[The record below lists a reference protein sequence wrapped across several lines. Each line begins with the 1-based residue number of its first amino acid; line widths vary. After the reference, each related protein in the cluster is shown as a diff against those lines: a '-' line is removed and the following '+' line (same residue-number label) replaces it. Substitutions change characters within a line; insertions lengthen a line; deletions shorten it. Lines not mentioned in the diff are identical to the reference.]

1 MNNPLKIAI
10 FLLLFP
16 IFIFSQEIK
25 ISGTIKDNQNRGIES
40 ASVLVYDSLENT
52 LSYTYSDAKGNY
64 NLVFDK
70 PTNSIIKLSVASLGY
85 SKKEITLDLTSKPN
99 LSESFVLEE
108 KTEHLKEVV
117 IEANQKIRINRDT
130 TTIKVASFG
139 NKTEQT
145 VEDILKKLPGIEV
158 QKDGSIKAHGKT
170 IDKLLI
176 EGDDL
181 FDKNYKLLTKNLDA
195 KTLDAVQIIDGFE
208 DNPIL
213 KRMDNSDKVALN
225 LKLKKDKQNI
235 WFGNIV
241 VGAGIISENRWK
253 EGLNLGL
260 LKKKIKLFY
269 LADYNNSG
277 EKATDQVSKSINEN
291 NLFGENRYEKTAK
304 TLFAINSNENSSFS
318 KSQSVFNKA
327 FFNSLS
333 FSKKINPS
341 MTLRG
346 VGYFANDNQ
355 SQNSFSQTQYNIEN
369 NPVTYTENNNYS
381 SKKTLSS
388 GELELKYFVNE
399 YNYLTNIFIFK
410 NNPNTINSELI
421 YNKDKIYQSS
431 DDKNQTFYNHF
442 NHTYRLAENKV
453 LHNYF
458 YFGKDDI
465 SQNSRIES
473 PFLNSFLKIN
483 PESLVSEKAANSN
496 TYFGLK
502 SKMISRFK
510 KLEYTLGLQFENSRE
525 IINNTFFENEIHN
538 TTYENNTVLKQ
549 NQFSL
554 ENNFRYNLTR
564 KLDAT
569 ASINLI
575 QNQFSLNGIS
585 NTIFT
590 LNPLLSINLKKTK
603 IGNFTLSYSENNKT
617 PEINY
622 LNENFLLSNYK
633 TFEKGTKYEG
643 IFKNKTILF
652 SHKLFNDEK
661 RFSIGTSLFYT
672 KSKDT
677 YNKESLITDNL
688 SFEKYIF
695 SKGSTYLNGSFN
707 IVNYFKKLKT
717 ATKLETI
724 QNWNETPTRVNSIDF
739 VDIKTHSSFYKFSAT
754 TYFNLPINFDFGF
767 NYNFYKTDFNSILTK
782 NKTKD
787 AFINCNYKISKTW
800 LAEINSTFYQM
811 NSKNYSFINAIVNY
825 NPEDSK
831 FSYRLILNNLTN
843 ENEFTLIS
851 LDNYTSY
858 KSTIKLVPRYLLLT
872 VKYRF

>member
-1 MNNPLKIAI
+1 MQK
-10 FLLLFP
+10 LF
-16 IFIFSQEIK
+16 ILFFFSFISFSQEIK
-25 ISGTIKDNQNRGIES
+25 ISGTIKDNQNRGVES
-40 ASVLVYDSLENT
+40 ASVVVYDNLENT
-52 LSYTYSDAKGNY
+52 LSYTYSNEKGNY
-64 NLVFDK
+64 NLAFEK
-70 PTNSIIKLSVASLGY
+70 PNDNIITIIVTSLGY
-85 SKKEITLDLTSKPN
+85 SEKETTLDLTSKTN
-99 LSESFVLEE
+99 LSLSFVLNE
-108 KTEHLKEVV
+108 KQEYLKEVV
-117 IEANQKIRINRDT
+117 IEAYQKIKINRDT
-130 TTIKVASFG
+130 TSIKVASFG

-158 QKDGSIKAHGKT
+158 QKDGSIKAHGKS

-195 KTLDAVQIIDGFE
+195 KNLDVVQIIDGFE

-213 KRMDNSDKVALN
+213 KRMNNSDKVALN

-235 WFGNIV
+235 WFGNV
-241 VGAGIISENRWK
+241 LVGAGIVSENRWK

-277 EKATDQVSKSINEN
+277 EKATDQVSKAINDN

-304 TLFAINSNENSSFS
+304 TLFTINSNENSSFS
-318 KSQSVFNKA
+318 KSQSVTNKA

-333 FSKKINPS
+333 FSKKINSS

-346 VGYFANDNQ
+346 VGYFADDNQ
-355 SQNSFSQTQYNIEN
+355 LQSSFSQTQYNIEN
-369 NPVTYTENNNYS
+369 NPVSYTENNNYS
-381 SKKTLSS
+381 SKKRLSS

-399 YNYLTNIFIFK
+399 DNYLTNIFIYK
-410 NNPNTINSELI
+410 NNPNTINSELLF
-421 YNKDKIYQSS
+421 NKDLIDQSS
-431 DDKNQTFYNHF
+431 NDKNQTFYNHF
-442 NHTYRLAENKV
+442 NHTYRLADNKV

-458 YFGKDDI
+458 YFGKDNI
-465 SQNSRIES
+465 YQNSRIES
-473 PFLNSFLKIN
+473 PFLNSFLNIN
-483 PESLVSEKAANSN
+483 PEVLVSENANNSN
-496 TYFGLK
+496 LYYGLK
-502 SKMISRFK
+502 TKMISRFK
-510 KLEYTLGLQFENSRE
+510 KLEYTLGLQLENSKE

-538 TTYENNTVLKQ
+538 ATYENNTVLKQ
-549 NQFSL
+549 NQISL
-554 ENNFRYNLTR
+554 ENNFRYNITQ

-575 QNQFSLNGIS
+575 QNQFSLNG
-585 NTIFT
+585 NTNGIYI
-590 LNPLLSINLKKTK
+590 LNPHFSFNLKKTK
-603 IGNFTLSYSENNKT
+603 IGNFTLSYSENNKP
-617 PEINY
+617 PEINF

-633 TFEKGTKYEG
+633 TFEKGTEYEG
-643 IFKNKTILF
+643 IFKNKTVFF
-652 SHKLFNDEK
+652 SHNLFNDEK
-661 RFSIGTSLFYT
+661 RFSIGTSFFYM

-688 SFEKYIF
+688 SFEKHLLSI
-695 SKGSTYLNGSFN
+695 GSTNFNGNFN
-707 IVNYFKKLKT
+707 VINYFRKLKT

-724 QNWNETPTRVNSIDF
+724 QNWNETPTRVNSIVF
-739 VDIKTHSSFYKFSAT
+739 IDIKTYSSSYKFSAT

-767 NYNFYKTDFNSILTK
+767 NYNYYKTDFNSILTK
-782 NKTKD
+782 NRTKD

-800 LAEINSTFYQM
+800 LVEINSTFYQM
-811 NSKNYSFINAIVNY
+811 NSKNYSFINTIINY
-825 NPEDSK
+825 NPEESK

-843 ENEFTLIS
+843 ENEFTLVS

-858 KSTIKLVPRYLLLT
+858 KSTINLVPRYLLLT

>member
-1 MNNPLKIAI
+1 MQKLFI
-10 FLLLFP
+10 FFLLFP

-25 ISGTIKDNQNRGIES
+25 ISGIIKDNQNRGIES
-40 ASVLVYDSLENT
+40 ASVLVYDNLENT
-52 LSYTYSDAKGNY
+52 LAYTFSDAKGNY

-70 PTNSIIKLSVASLGY
+70 PTNSIIKVSVTSLGY
-85 SKKEITLDLTSKPN
+85 SKKEIELDLKSK
-99 LSESFVLEE
+99 LEHSQSFVLEE
-108 KTEHLKEVV
+108 KTEYLKEVV

-130 TTIKVASFG
+130 TTIKVASFD

-158 QKDGSIKAHGKT
+158 QKDGTIKAHGKT

-195 KTLDAVQIIDGFE
+195 KNLDAVQIIDGFE

-213 KRMDNSDKVALN
+213 KKMDNSDKVALN

-235 WFGNIV
+235 WFGNIL

-253 EGLNLGL
+253 EGINLGL

-304 TLFAINSNENSSFS
+304 TVFTINSNENSSFS

-355 SQNSFSQTQYNIEN
+355 LQNSFSQTQYNIEN

-388 GELELKYFVNE
+388 GELELKYFVNDD
-399 YNYLTNIFIFK
+399 NYLTNIFIYK
-410 NNPNTINSELI
+410 NNPNTINSELLFNQDNI
-421 YNKDKIYQSS
+421 NQPST
-431 DDKNQTFYNHF
+431 DKNQTFYNHF
-442 NHTYRLAENKV
+442 NHTNRLSDNNV

-458 YFGKDDI
+458 YFGKDNI
-465 SQNSRIES
+465 NQNSKIES
-473 PFLNSFLKIN
+473 PFLNSYLNLN
-483 PESLVSEKAANSN
+483 PESIVAENVHNSN
-496 TYFGLK
+496 SYFGLK

-510 KLEYTLGLQFENSRE
+510 KLEYTLGLQFENSKE

-549 NQFSL
+549 NQISL
-554 ENNFRYNLTR
+554 ENNFRYNLTQ
-564 KLDAT
+564 KLDVT
-569 ASINLI
+569 ASLNII
-575 QNQFSLNGIS
+575 QNQFSLNNNGNNIL
-585 NTIFT
+585 T
-590 LNPLLSINLKKTK
+590 LNPLFSINLKKTE
-603 IGNFTLSYSENNKT
+603 IGNFTLSYSENNKP

-633 TFEKGTKYEG
+633 TFEKGSKYEG
-643 IFKNKTILF
+643 VFKNKTLFF
-652 SHKLFNDEK
+652 SHNLYNDVK
-661 RFSIGTSLFYT
+661 RFSIGTSLFYMN
-672 KSKDT
+672 SKDT

-688 SFEKYIF
+688 SFEKYLL
-695 SKGSTYLNGSFN
+695 SKGSTNFNGSFN
-707 IVNYFKKLKT
+707 IVNYFRKLKM

-724 QNWNETPTRVNSIDF
+724 QNWNKTPTRVNSIDF
-739 VDIKTHSSFYKFSAT
+739 VDIKTYSSFYKFSAT

-767 NYNFYKTDFNSILTK
+767 NYNYYKTVFNLIKTK
-782 NKTKD
+782 NETKD
-787 AFINCNYKISKTW
+787 AFVNCNYKLSKTW

-811 NSKNYSFINAIVNY
+811 NSKNYSFINAIINY
-825 NPEDSK
+825 NPEESR

-843 ENEFTLIS
+843 ENEFTLVS

-858 KSTIKLVPRYLLLT
+858 TSTIDLVPRYLLLT

>member
-1 MNNPLKIAI
+1 MQKIIFVLFFPLIV
-10 FLLLFP
+10 
-16 IFIFSQEIK
+16 FSQEIK
-25 ISGTIKDNQNRGIES
+25 ITGTIKDIENRSIES
-40 ASVLVYDSLENT
+40 ASVVVYDNFENT
-52 LSYTYSDAKGNY
+52 LSYTYSDEQGNY

-70 PTNSIIKLSVASLGY
+70 PNDNIIIISVASLGF
-85 SKKEITLDLTSKPN
+85 SKKEITLDLTSKMN
-99 LSESFVLEE
+99 LSQSFVLNE
-108 KTEHLKEVV
+108 KQEYLKEVV
-117 IEANQKIRINRDT
+117 IEAYQKIKINRDT
-130 TTIKVASFG
+130 TTIKVASFVD
-139 NKTEQT
+139 KTEQT

-158 QKDGSIKAHGKT
+158 QKDGSIKAHGKS

-195 KTLDAVQIIDGFE
+195 KNLDFVQIIDGFE

-213 KRMDNSDKVALN
+213 KRMNNSDKVALN

-235 WFGNIV
+235 WFGNV
-241 VGAGIISENRWK
+241 LVGAGIVSENRWK

-277 EKATDQVSKSINEN
+277 EKATDQVSNAINDN

-304 TLFAINSNENSSFS
+304 TLFTINSNENSSFS

-346 VGYFANDNQ
+346 VGYFAVDNQ
-355 SQNSFSQTQYNIEN
+355 LQNSFSQTQYNIEN
-369 NPVTYTENNNYS
+369 NPVSYTENNNYS
-381 SKKTLSS
+381 SKKRLSS

-399 YNYLTNIFIFK
+399 DNYLTNIFIYK
-410 NNPNTINSELI
+410 NNPNAINSELLF
-421 YNKDKIYQSS
+421 NKILIDQSS
-431 DDKNQTFYNHF
+431 NNKNQTFYNHF

-458 YFGKDDI
+458 YFGKDNI
-465 SQNSRIES
+465 QQKSRIES
-473 PFLNSFLKIN
+473 PFLNSFLQIN
-483 PESLVSEKAANSN
+483 PEVLVSENTDNSIL
-496 TYFGLK
+496 YYGLK
-502 SKMISRFK
+502 TKIISRFK
-510 KLEYTLGLQFENSRE
+510 KLEYTLGLQFENSKE
-525 IINNTFFENEIHN
+525 IVNNTFFENEIHN
-538 TTYENNTVLKQ
+538 TTFENNTVLKQ
-549 NQFSL
+549 NQFSI
-554 ENNFRYNLTR
+554 ENNFRFNITQ

-569 ASINLI
+569 ASLNLI
-575 QNQFSLNGIS
+575 QNQFSLNSSAYSIL
-585 NTIFT
+585 I
-590 LNPLLSINLKKTK
+590 LNPLFSINLKKTK
-603 IGNFTLSYSENNKT
+603 TGSYTLSYSENNKP

-633 TFEKGTKYEG
+633 TFEKGTQYEG
-643 IFKNKTILF
+643 VLKNKTVFF
-652 SHKLFNDEK
+652 SHNLFNDEK
-661 RFSIGTSLFYT
+661 RFSIGTSLFYM

-677 YNKESLITDNL
+677 YNKESIITDNL
-688 SFEKYIF
+688 SFEKHLL
-695 SKGSTYLNGSFN
+695 SKGNTNFNGSFN
-707 IVNYFKKLKT
+707 VINYFRKLKI

-724 QNWNETPTRVNSIDF
+724 QNWNETPTRVNSAIF
-739 VDIKTHSSFYKFSAT
+739 VNIKTYSSFYKFLAT
-754 TYFNLPINFDFGF
+754 TYFNIPINFDFGF
-767 NYNFYKTDFNSILTK
+767 NYIDYKTDFNSILTK
-782 NKTKD
+782 NRTKD

-811 NSKNYSFINAIVNY
+811 NSKNYSFINAIINY
-825 NPEDSK
+825 NPKESR
-831 FSYRLILNNLTN
+831 FSYRMILNNLTN
-843 ENEFTLIS
+843 ENKFTLVS

-858 KSTIKLVPRYLLLT
+858 KSTIKLVRRYSLLT

>member
-1 MNNPLKIAI
+1 MRNKLLV
-10 FLLLFP
+10 LLLFP
-16 IFIFSQEIK
+16 ILILAQEIK

-40 ASVLVYDSLENT
+40 ASVLVYDNLDNT
-52 LSYTYSDAKGNY
+52 LSYGYSDAKGNY
-64 NLVFDK
+64 NLVFEK
-70 PTNSIIKLSVASLGY
+70 PTNSIIKVSVVSLGY
-85 SKKEITLDLTSKPN
+85 SKKNMTIDLTLKSN
-99 LSESFVLEE
+99 LYQSFILEE
-108 KTEHLKEVV
+108 KTEYLKEVV
-117 IEANQKIRINRDT
+117 IEANQKIRISRDT
-130 TTIKVASFG
+130 TTIKVASFS

-176 EGDDL
+176 EGEDL

-195 KTLDAVQIIDGFE
+195 KTLDAVQIIDAFE

-213 KRMDNSDKVALN
+213 KKMNNSDKVALN

-235 WFGNIV
+235 WFGNIL

-253 EGLNLGL
+253 EGVNLGL

-269 LADYNNSG
+269 LADYNNTG

-304 TLFAINSNENSSFS
+304 TLFTINSNENSSFS

-333 FSKKINPS
+333 FSKKINPMMS
-341 MTLRG
+341 LRG

-355 SQNSFSQTQYNIEN
+355 LQNSFSQTQYNIEN

-399 YNYLTNIFIFK
+399 DNYLTNIFIYK
-410 NNPNTINSELI
+410 NNPNSINSDLL
-421 YNKDKIYQSS
+421 YNKVSIGQSS
-431 DDKNQTFYNHF
+431 SEKNQTLYNHF
-442 NHTYRLAENKV
+442 NHTYRLSNNKI

-458 YFGKDDI
+458 YFGRDNI
-465 SQNSRIES
+465 NQNSRIES

-483 PESLVSEKAANSN
+483 SESIVTENTDNSN
-496 TYFGLK
+496 SYFGLK

-510 KLEYTLGLQFENSRE
+510 KLEHTLGLQFENSKE
-525 IINNTFFENEIHN
+525 IINNTFFENKINN

-549 NQFSL
+549 NQFFL
-554 ENNFRYNLTR
+554 ENNFRYNITR
-564 KLDAT
+564 KFDVT
-569 ASINLI
+569 ASLNLI
-575 QNQFSLNGIS
+575 KNQFLLNNITTNILIS
-585 NTIFT
+585 
-590 LNPLLSINLKKTK
+590 NPLLSINLKKTK
-603 IGNFTLSYSENNKT
+603 IGNFTLSYSENNKP

-622 LNENFLLSNYK
+622 LNTKFLLSNYK
-633 TFEKGTKYEG
+633 TFQKGTKYEG
-643 IFKNKTILF
+643 IFKNKTIFF
-652 SHKLFNDEK
+652 SHHLFNDEK
-661 RFSIGTSLFYT
+661 RFSIETSLFYN
-672 KSKDT
+672 KSINA
-677 YNKESLITDNL
+677 YSKESLITDNL
-688 SFEKYIF
+688 SFEKYLL
-695 SKGSTYLNGSFN
+695 SSGNTNLNGSFSV
-707 IVNYFKKLKT
+707 INYFRILKT
-717 ATKLETI
+717 ATKIETI
-724 QNWNETPTRVNSIDF
+724 QNWNETPTQVNSTAF
-739 VDIKTHSSFYKFSAT
+739 VDIKIHSSFYKFSAT

-767 NYNFYKTDFNSILTK
+767 NYNYYKTDFNTILTK
-782 NKTKD
+782 NRIKD

-800 LAEINSTFYQM
+800 LTEINSTFYQM
-811 NSKNYSFINAIVNY
+811 NSKNYSFINTIINY
-825 NPEDSK
+825 NPEESK

-872 VKYRF
+872 LKYRF

>member
-1 MNNPLKIAI
+1 MQKKLLA
-10 FLLLFP
+10 LLLFP
-16 IFIFSQEIK
+16 ILIFSQEIK
-25 ISGTIKDNQNRGIES
+25 ISGTVKDNQNRGIES
-40 ASVLVYDSLENT
+40 ASVLVYDDLENT
-52 LSYTYSDAKGNY
+52 LAYTYSDAKGNY
-64 NLVFDK
+64 NLVFEK
-70 PTNSIIKLSVASLGY
+70 PTNSTIKVSVASLGY
-85 SKKEITLDLTSKPN
+85 SKKEKTLELTSKSN

-108 KTEHLKEVV
+108 KTEYLKEVV

-130 TTIKVASFG
+130 TTIKVASFS
-139 NKTEQT
+139 NNTEQT
-145 VEDILKKLPGIEV
+145 IEDILKKLPGIEV

-213 KRMDNSDKVALN
+213 KRMNNSDKVALN

-241 VGAGIISENRWK
+241 VGAGIVSENRWK
-253 EGLNLGL
+253 ESLNLGL

-277 EKATDQVSKSINEN
+277 EKATEQVSKSINEN

-304 TLFAINSNENSSFS
+304 TLFTINSNENSSFS

-327 FFNSLS
+327 LFNSFS
-333 FSKKINPS
+333 FSKKICSS
-341 MTLRG
+341 MSLRG

-355 SQNSFSQTQYNIEN
+355 LQNSFSQTQYNIEN

-388 GELELKYFVNE
+388 GELELKYFVNDD
-399 YNYLTNIFIFK
+399 NYLTNNFIYK
-410 NNPNTINSELI
+410 NNPNTINSKLLFNQDNI
-421 YNKDKIYQSS
+421 NQTTK
-431 DDKNQTFYNHF
+431 DKNQTFYNHF
-442 NHTYRLAENKV
+442 NHTYRLSDNKV

-458 YFGKDDI
+458 YFGKDNI
-465 SQNSRIES
+465 NQNSKIES
-473 PFLNSFLKIN
+473 PFLNSFLNLN
-483 PESLVSEKAANSN
+483 PESIVIENADNSN
-496 TYFGLK
+496 SYFGLK
-502 SKMISRFK
+502 SKIISRFK
-510 KLEYTLGLQFENSRE
+510 KLEYTLGIQFENSKE
-525 IINNTFFENEIHN
+525 LINNTFFENEINN
-538 TTYENNTVLKQ
+538 TTYENYTVLKQ
-549 NQFSL
+549 NQISL
-554 ENNFRYNLTR
+554 ENNFRYNLTQ

-569 ASINLI
+569 VSLNII
-575 QNQFSLNGIS
+575 QNQFSLNS
-585 NTIFT
+585 NANSILF
-590 LNPLLSINLKKTK
+590 LNPLFSINLKKTK
-603 IGNFTLSYSENNKT
+603 IGDFTFSYSENNKP
-617 PEINY
+617 PEINF
-622 LNENFLLSNYK
+622 LNENFILSNYK

-643 IFKNKTILF
+643 VFKNKNLFF
-652 SHKLFNDEK
+652 SHNFYNDIK
-661 RFSIGTSLFYT
+661 RFSIGTSLFYMN
-672 KSKDT
+672 SKDI

-688 SFEKYIF
+688 SFEKYIL
-695 SKGSTYLNGSFN
+695 SKGSTNFNGSFN
-707 IVNYFKKLKT
+707 IVNYFRKLKM

-724 QNWNETPTRVNSIDF
+724 QNWNRTPTRVNSVAF
-739 VDIKTHSSFYKFSAT
+739 VDIKTYSSFYKFSAT
-754 TYFNLPINFDFGF
+754 TYFNLPINFDFGL

-782 NKTKD
+782 NRTKD

-800 LAEINSTFYQM
+800 LGEINSTFYQM
-811 NSKNYSFINAIVNY
+811 NSKNYSFINAIINY
-825 NPEDSK
+825 NPEESR

-843 ENEFTLIS
+843 ENEFTLVS

-858 KSTIKLVPRYLLLT
+858 KSTIDLVPRYLLLT

>member
-1 MNNPLKIAI
+1 MQKLLI
-10 FLLLFP
+10 LLLFP
-16 IFIFSQEIK
+16 IISFSQEIK
-25 ISGTIKDNQNRGIES
+25 MTGTIKDNQNRGIES
-40 ASVLVYDSLENT
+40 ASVVVYDNLENT
-52 LSYTYSDAKGNY
+52 LSYTYSNQKGDY
-64 NLVFDK
+64 NLVFEK
-70 PTNSIIKLSVASLGY
+70 PANSIIKISVTSLGY
-85 SKKEITLDLTSKPN
+85 SKKEIALDLTSKSN
-99 LSESFVLEE
+99 LSQSFVLEE
-108 KTEHLKEVV
+108 KTEYLKEVV
-117 IEANQKIRINRDT
+117 IESNQKIKIETDT

-158 QKDGSIKAHGKT
+158 QKDGYIKAHGKT

-176 EGDDL
+176 EGEDI

-195 KTLDAVQIIDGFE
+195 KNLDAVQIIDSFE

-213 KRMDNSDKVALN
+213 KRMNNSDKVALN
-225 LKLKKDKQNI
+225 LKLKKDKQNV
-235 WFGNIV
+235 WFGNILA
-241 VGAGIISENRWK
+241 GTGIISENRWK
-253 EGLNLGL
+253 ESLNLGL

-277 EKATDQVSKSINEN
+277 EKATDQVSKSINDN
-291 NLFGENRYEKTAK
+291 NLFGENRYEKSAK
-304 TLFAINSNENSSFS
+304 TLFTINSNQNSSFS
-318 KSQSVFNKA
+318 KSQSIFNKA

-341 MTLRG
+341 LTLRG

-355 SQNSFSQTQYNIEN
+355 LQNSFSQTQYNIEN
-369 NPVTYTENNNYS
+369 NPVTYTEKNNYT

-399 YNYLTNIFIFK
+399 DNYLTNIFIYK
-410 NNPNTINSELI
+410 NNPNTINSELLF
-421 YNKDKIYQSS
+421 NQDKIDQASK
-431 DDKNQTFYNHF
+431 DKNQTFYNHF
-442 NHTYRLAENKV
+442 NHTYRLSDNKI

-458 YFGKDDI
+458 YFGKDNI
-465 SQNSRIES
+465 NQNSRIES
-473 PFLNSFLKIN
+473 PFLNSFLNIDPKSIVN
-483 PESLVSEKAANSN
+483 EKADNSN

-510 KLEYTLGLQFENSRE
+510 KLEYTLGIQFENSKE

-569 ASINLI
+569 ASLNTI
-575 QNQFSLNGIS
+575 QNQFSLNN
-585 NTIFT
+585 NTNSILI
-590 LNPLLSINLKKTK
+590 LNPLFSINLKKTK
-603 IGNFTLSYSENNKT
+603 IGDFTFSYSENNKP
-617 PEINY
+617 PEINC

-633 TFEKGTKYEG
+633 TFEKGTKYKG
-643 IFKNKTILF
+643 VFKNKTLFF
-652 SHKLFNDEK
+652 SHNLYNDVK
-661 RFSIGTSLFYT
+661 RFSIGTSLFYMN
-672 KSKDT
+672 SKDT

-688 SFEKYIF
+688 SFEKYLL
-695 SKGSTYLNGSFN
+695 SKGSTNFNGSFN
-707 IVNYFKKLKT
+707 IVNYFRKLKT
-717 ATKLETI
+717 ATKLELI
-724 QNWNETPTRVNSIDF
+724 LNWNETPTRVNSVAF
-739 VDIKTHSSFYKFSAT
+739 VDIKTYSSFYKFSAT
-754 TYFNLPINFDFGF
+754 TYFSLPINFDFGF

-782 NKTKD
+782 NRTKD

-800 LAEINSTFYQM
+800 LGEINSTFYQM
-811 NSKNYSFINAIVNY
+811 NSKNYSFINAIINY
-825 NPEDSK
+825 NPEESR

-843 ENEFTLIS
+843 ENEFTIVS

-858 KSTIKLVPRYLLLT
+858 KSTINLVPRYLLLT

>member
-1 MNNPLKIAI
+1 MQKLFIL
-10 FLLLFP
+10 FLLFP
-16 IFIFSQEIK
+16 IIIFSQEIK
-25 ISGTIKDNQNRGIES
+25 ISGTIKDNLNRGIES
-40 ASVLVYDSLENT
+40 ASVLVYDNLENT
-52 LSYTYSDAKGNY
+52 LAYTYSDAKGNF
-64 NLVFDK
+64 NLVFEK
-70 PTNSIIKLSVASLGY
+70 PTSSIIKVSVASLGY
-85 SKKEITLDLTSKPN
+85 SKKEIELDLTSKSN
-99 LSESFVLEE
+99 LSQSFVLEE
-108 KTEHLKEVV
+108 KTEYLKEVV
-117 IEANQKIRINRDT
+117 IEANQKIKIDRDT

-195 KTLDAVQIIDGFE
+195 KTLDAVQIIDNFE

-213 KRMDNSDKVALN
+213 KKMDNSDKVALN

-235 WFGNIV
+235 WFGNV
-241 VGAGIISENRWK
+241 LVGAGIVSENRWK

-304 TLFAINSNENSSFS
+304 TLFTINSNENSSFS
-318 KSQSVFNKA
+318 KSQSIFNKA
-327 FFNSLS
+327 LFNSLS

-346 VGYFANDNQ
+346 VGYFANDSQ
-355 SQNSFSQTQYNIEN
+355 LQNSFSQTQYNIEN
-369 NPVTYTENNNYS
+369 NPITYTENNNYS

-388 GELELKYFVNE
+388 GEFELKYFANDD
-399 YNYLTNIFIFK
+399 NYLTNIFIYK
-410 NNPNTINSELI
+410 NNPNTIHSELLFNQDQI
-421 YNKDKIYQSS
+421 NQASK
-431 DDKNQTFYNHF
+431 DKNQTFYNHF
-442 NHTYRLAENKV
+442 NHTYRLSDNKV
-453 LHNYF
+453 LNNYF
-458 YFGKDDI
+458 YFGKDNI
-465 SQNSRIES
+465 RQNNGIES
-473 PFLNSFLKIN
+473 PFLNSFLNLN
-483 PESLVSEKAANSN
+483 PESIVTENADNSN
-496 TYFGLK
+496 AYFGIK

-510 KLEYTLGLQFENSRE
+510 NLEYTLGIQFENSE
-525 IINNTFFENEIHN
+525 ETINNTFFENEIQN
-538 TTYENNTVLKQ
+538 SVYENKTFLKQ

-554 ENNFRYNLTR
+554 ENNFRYNFSQ
-564 KLDAT
+564 KLNAT
-569 ASINLI
+569 ASLNLI
-575 QNQFSLNGIS
+575 QNQFSLNGNANSIL
-585 NTIFT
+585 I
-590 LNPLLSINLKKTK
+590 LNPLFSINLKKTE
-603 IGNFTLSYSENNKT
+603 IGNFTLSFSENNKP

-633 TFEKGTKYEG
+633 TLEKGTKYEG
-643 IFKNKTILF
+643 VFNNKTLFF
-652 SHKLFNDEK
+652 SHNLYNDEK
-661 RFSIGTSLFYT
+661 RFSIGTSVFYM
-672 KSKDT
+672 KAKNA
-677 YNKESLITDNL
+677 YAKESIITDNL
-688 SFEKYIF
+688 SFEKYLF
-695 SKGSTYLNGSFN
+695 SKGISNFNGTFN
-707 IVNYFKKLKT
+707 IVNYFRKLKV
-717 ATKLETI
+717 ATKLETV
-724 QNWNETPTRVNSIDF
+724 QNWNVTPTRVNSDDF
-739 VDIKTHSSFYKFSAT
+739 VDIKTYSSFYKFSAT

-767 NYNFYKTDFNSILTK
+767 NYNNYKTDFNAIITK

-787 AFINCNYKISKTW
+787 AFINCNYKITKTW

-811 NSKNYSFINAIVNY
+811 NSKNYSFINAIINY
-825 NPEDSK
+825 NAEESR

-843 ENEFTLIS
+843 ENEFTLVS

>member
-1 MNNPLKIAI
+1 MQNKFLV
-10 FLLLFP
+10 LLLFP
-16 IFIFSQEIK
+16 ILMLSQEIK
-25 ISGTIKDNQNRGIES
+25 ISGTIKDNQNRGIEN
-40 ASVLVYDSLENT
+40 ASVLVYDNLENT
-52 LSYTYSDAKGNY
+52 LAYTYSDDKGSY
-64 NLVFDK
+64 NLVFEK
-70 PTNSIIKLSVASLGY
+70 LINTQIKVSVASLGY
-85 SKKEITLDLTSKPN
+85 AKKEITIDLTSKSN
-99 LSESFVLEE
+99 LYQSFILEE
-108 KTEHLKEVV
+108 KTEYLKEVV
-117 IEANQKIRINRDT
+117 IEANQKIRISRDT
-130 TTIKVASFG
+130 TTIKVASFS

-176 EGDDL
+176 EGEDL

-195 KTLDAVQIIDGFE
+195 KTLDAVQIIDAFE

-213 KRMDNSDKVALN
+213 KKMNNSDKVALN

-235 WFGNIV
+235 WFGNILA
-241 VGAGIISENRWK
+241 GAGIISGNRWK
-253 EGLNLGL
+253 EGINLGL

-304 TLFAINSNENSSFS
+304 TLFTINSNENSSFS

-333 FSKKINPS
+333 FSKKISNS
-341 MTLRG
+341 MSLRG

-355 SQNSFSQTQYNIEN
+355 LQNSFSQTQYNIEN
-369 NPVTYTENNNYS
+369 TPITYTENNNYS

-388 GELELKYFVNE
+388 GELELKYFVNDD
-399 YNYLTNIFIFK
+399 NYLTNIFIYK
-410 NNPNTINSELI
+410 NNPSTIYSELLFNQDDI
-421 YNKDKIYQSS
+421 NQASK
-431 DDKNQTFYNHF
+431 DKNQTFYNHF
-442 NHTYRLAENKV
+442 NHTYRLSDNKV

-458 YFGKDDI
+458 YFGKDNI
-465 SQNSRIES
+465 NQNNKIES
-473 PFLNSFLKIN
+473 PFLNSFLNLN
-483 PESLVSEKAANSN
+483 PESIVVENADNSN
-496 TYFGLK
+496 SYFGLK

-510 KLEYTLGLQFENSRE
+510 KLEYTLGLQFENSKE

-538 TTYENNTVLKQ
+538 TIYENNTVLKQ

-554 ENNFRYNLTR
+554 ENNFRYNLTQ

-569 ASINLI
+569 ASLNTI
-575 QNQFSLNGIS
+575 QNQFSLNG
-585 NTIFT
+585 NTNSILI
-590 LNPLLSINLKKTK
+590 LNPLFSINLKKTE
-603 IGNFTLSYSENNKT
+603 IGNFTLSYSENNKP

-643 IFKNKTILF
+643 VFKNKTLFF
-652 SHKLFNDEK
+652 SHNLYNDVK

-672 KSKDT
+672 NSKNV
-677 YNKESLITDNL
+677 YNKESLITNNL

-695 SKGSTYLNGSFN
+695 SKGSTNFNGSFN
-707 IVNYFKKLKT
+707 IVNYFRKLKM

-724 QNWNETPTRVNSIDF
+724 QNWNETPTRVNSVAF
-739 VDIKTHSSFYKFSAT
+739 VDIKTYSSCYKFSAT

-767 NYNFYKTDFNSILTK
+767 NYNFYKTNFNSILTK
-782 NKTKD
+782 NITKD
-787 AFINCNYKISKTW
+787 AFINCNYKISKTC
-800 LAEINSTFYQM
+800 LGEIKSTFYQM
-811 NSKNYSFINAIVNY
+811 
-825 NPEDSK
+825 
-831 FSYRLILNNLTN
+831 
-843 ENEFTLIS
+843 
-851 LDNYTSY
+851 
-858 KSTIKLVPRYLLLT
+858 
-872 VKYRF
+872 